1 MAEVISGFD
10 QGDTGRLRWQG
21 QSWSAINL
29 QGCRPLPPGNRVT
42 VMGRDGNQLQVM
54 GPGGD

>member
-1 MAEVISGFD
+1 VISGFD
-10 QGDTGRLRWQG
+10 QSDTPRVRWQG

-29 QGCRPLPPGNRVT
+29 KGSHPRPPGSCVT